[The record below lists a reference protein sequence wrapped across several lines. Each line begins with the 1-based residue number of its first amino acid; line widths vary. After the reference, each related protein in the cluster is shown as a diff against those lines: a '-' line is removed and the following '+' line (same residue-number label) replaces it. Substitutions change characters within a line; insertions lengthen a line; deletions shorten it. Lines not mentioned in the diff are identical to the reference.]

1 MFLIKQRASRDALL
15 AILITWAFG
24 LPTTNAQSFDLSNA
38 TDLVPVNVKAAAAEY
53 KGRKAVLITRD
64 VPKMGEVFKNG
75 FALLKGVDFQDG
87 TIEGEIALKIT
98 APPGAPRMPGFV
110 GIAFRARP
118 DASRYDL
125 FYLRP
130 GNSTSDDQSM
140 RNHSVQYGYEPDYG
154 WYKLRRQW
162 PWVYEAWADLK
173 TETWTKIKIEVR
185 GRSAKLFMNGS
196 EQPNLVVD
204 GLKGE
209 DLRGGIA
216 LWGYQDEEAYF
227 SNFRVV
233 SSPAAPVKNGSE
245 PAGSWQVTFAGD
257 AGGFQG
263 ALQLKRDGNKLAG
276 DWSGASGKA
285 RPVTGTWRNGYIEL
299 SFDAE
304 LGNPANPIIAPAI
317 LAGWIDG
324 DAGSGRMRVV
334 DRTDGRWTAVRKP

>member
-1 MFLIKQRASRDALL
+1 MFLIKQRASRYALP
-15 AILITWAFG
+15 AILISWAFG
-24 LPTTNAQSFDLSNA
+24 QPTTNAQTFDLSDA

-53 KGRKAVLITRD
+53 KGRKAVLITKD
-64 VPKMGEVFKNG
+64 PSKDGL
-75 FALLKGVDFQDG
+75 ALLKGVDFQDG

-98 APPGAPRMPGFV
+98 APPEPPGVRRSPGFV

-118 DASRYDL
+118 DASHYEL

-140 RNHSVQYGYEPDYG
+140 RNHSVQYSYVPDQG
-154 WYKLRRQW
+154 WLKLRRQW
-162 PWVYEAWADLK
+162 PWVYETWADLK
-173 TETWTKIKIEVR
+173 METWTRIKIEVK
-185 GRSAKLFMNGS
+185 GRSAKLFVNGS
-196 EQPNLVVD
+196 EQPSLVVD
-204 GLKGE
+204 GLKGD

-216 LWGYQDEEAYF
+216 LWSYPDQEAYF
-227 SNFRVV
+227 SNFHIV
-233 SSPAAPVKNGSE
+233 SSTPVPVKNGSE
-245 PAGSWQVTFAGD
+245 AAGSWQVTFAGD

-276 DWSGASGKA
+276 DWSGASGKV

-304 LGNPANPIIAPAI
+304 LGNPANPIVAPAI

-324 DAGSGRMRVV
+324 DAGSGRMKVV

>member
-1 MFLIKQRASRDALL
+1 
-15 AILITWAFG
+15 
-24 LPTTNAQSFDLSNA
+24 
-38 TDLVPVNVKAAAAEY
+38 V
-53 KGRKAVLITRD
+53 
-64 VPKMGEVFKNG
+64 
-75 FALLKGVDFQDG
+75 
-87 TIEGEIALKIT
+87 
-98 APPGAPRMPGFV
+98 
-110 GIAFRARP
+110 
-118 DASRYDL
+118 
-125 FYLRP
+125 RP

-140 RNHSVQYGYEPDYG
+140 RNHSVQYTYEPDYG

-185 GRSAKLFMNGS
+185 GRSAKLFVNGS
-196 EQPNLVVD
+196 EQPNLIVD

-216 LWGYQDEEAYF
+216 LWGYPDEEAYF
-227 SNFRVV
+227 SNFHIV
-233 SSPAAPVKNGSE
+233 SSPPAPVKNGSE
-245 PAGSWQVTFAGD
+245 AAGSWQVTFAGD

-263 ALQLKRDGNKLAG
+263 ALELKRDGNKLAG

-324 DAGSGRMRVV
+324 DEGSGRMKVV